1 MGNIIFWIIIGGIA
15 GVIAKW
21 IMPGKNEPQ
30 GCLLTIILGIA
41 GGLIGGFIGNLLWDS
56 SGVDGFNIGSI
67 ALATGG
73 ALIVLW
79 IYGRFAGRR

>member
-1 MGNIIFWIIIGGIA
+1 MNIIVWIIIGGIA

-30 GCLLTIILGIA
+30 GCLLTIILGIV
-41 GGLIGGFIGNLLWDS
+41 GGLVGGFIGDVLWDS
-56 SGVDGFNIGSI
+56 EGVDGFNFGSI
-67 ALATGG
+67 ALATFG

-79 IYGRFAGRR
+79 IYGRFARKS